1 MSHIQESC
9 ECAKEI
15 LPRKNLQLALAG
27 HLQLEAGD
35 LQQGLRL
42 PIDSNKCQLLGEVG

>member
-1 MSHIQESC
+1 MREGNF
-9 ECAKEI
+9 AM
-15 LPRKNLQLALAG
+15 KNLQLALAG
-27 HLQLEAGD
+27 HLQLEVGD